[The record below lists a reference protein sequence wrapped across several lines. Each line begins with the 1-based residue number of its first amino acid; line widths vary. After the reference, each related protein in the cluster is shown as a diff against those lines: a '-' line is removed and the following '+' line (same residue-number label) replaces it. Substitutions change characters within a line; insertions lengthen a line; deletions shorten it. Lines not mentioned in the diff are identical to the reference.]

1 MGRDDIGSNNSEMGG
16 RKRRKG
22 EEKEVKKNETKRNQ
36 IKEAIRTDMRRS
48 GN

>member
-1 MGRDDIGSNNSEMGG
+1 MGRDDIGSNNSEMGEG
-16 RKRRKG
+16 R

-48 GN
+48 GVFFF